1 MYNYIELPVLTAG
14 VRKLVDNIN
23 ENIRLINVLVRQLTK
38 QQKHMQS
45 MKDDQNDKQKEYD
58 TLVEAGKKLD
68 GMRVECCNK
77 MFQIAQDL
85 ASAGVFQIS
94 RKIELKK
101 QEKANDKRRE
111 ELDNRVVLLEAKK
124 EKLAKMI
131 AQIPREIEEICL
143 PNYKLHLSNLYQA
156 LREYRTNAETFECLT
171 GIKLQPIT
179 ADDLLDVAKDKKTY
193 PTIKPHTEEYLPIK
207 VSQKSYKI
215 FVPTEEEM

>member
-1 MYNYIELPVLTAG
+1 MYNHIELPVLTAG
-14 VRKLVDNIN
+14 VSKLADNIN
-23 ENIRLINVLVRQLTK
+23 ENIRLINVLARQLTK

-45 MKDDQNDKQKEYD
+45 MKDDQQEKQTEYD
-58 TLVEAGKKLD
+58 ALVEAGKKLD
-68 GMRVECCNK
+68 RMRVDCYNK
-77 MFQIAQDL
+77 MFQIAQEQ
-85 ASAGVFQIS
+85 ASAGAFQIA

-101 QEKANDKRRE
+101 KEKENDKRQE

-124 EKLAKMI
+124 EKLARMI
-131 AQIPREIEEICL
+131 AQIPREIEEVYL

-156 LREYRTNAETFECLT
+156 LREYKTNAETFECLT
-171 GIKLQPIT
+171 GIKLQSIT